1 MADYEGI
8 ADTLRVASDIYFK
21 SKSLDLLEARESVA
35 QTNLE
40 IDRRLGEER
49 FEKEIEFKLYD
60 SQIQRA
66 QATRARKEKEFDVVN
81 ENYQT
86 LTGDIVSLPDQHKTS
101 NSLDM
106 IGQVEEGVFG
116 KLKQE
121 ITDINGLIDRLD
133 TGKMQALSRIED
145 ISKMKKYISGGA
157 GGYEGGTDSKA
168 YDPGDFMLEGEGG
181 YADVSGIDL
190 DIKPW
195 LKSAYVEPTQMDIA
209 AMNKAMGLDAMSL
222 INIEYKQHVIDA
234 SRESNE
240 ATRGKL
246 DTQATDKAYK
256 SIYTNV
262 ATNTL
267 NPFSDLLKQS
277 TIVSGYSDEERIGER
292 AAYALDVAK
301 LQRAKDNLAAS
312 IDPLSYNKILQ
323 SVKGQGLS
331 LDIIRKYN
339 STGQMPKGLT
349 ELQQATLTNVAP
361 KIQQALETI
370 YVEGFNAVQGLKG
383 ASGVPGTGLDLM
395 SLSKKRA
402 MDYNDLI
409 KEGKLMEAQELAFAF
424 EQVTG
429 IDVSSQEAMDEFQ
442 LKVNNE
448 GFVSIDDASLQSLIT
463 PGKDSN
469 KPFKLTTDYL
479 LLKNAHDSGDKEL
492 TKTLVPQIIQKYGRA
507 EVLKSIAEWS
517 DE

>member
-21 SKSLDLLEARESVA
+21 SKSLDLLEAREAVA

-40 IDRRLGEER
+40 IDRRLGEKR
-49 FEKEIEFKLYD
+49 LEKEMEFKLYD

-81 ENYQT
+81 ENYQA
-86 LTGDIVSLPDQHKTS
+86 LTGNIVSLPDQHKTS

-116 KLKQE
+116 KLKKE
-121 ITDINGLIDRLD
+121 ITDINALITRLD

-145 ISKMKKYISGGA
+145 ISKMKTYISGGA
-157 GGYEGGTDSKA
+157 GGFEGGTDPKV
-168 YDPGDFMLEGEGG
+168 YDPGDFMLEDEGG
-181 YADVSGIDL
+181 YADVRGIDL
-190 DIKPW
+190 DKKPW
-195 LKSAYVEPTQMDIA
+195 LREAYVQPTQMDIA
-209 AMNKAMGLDAMSL
+209 KMNKAMGLDPMSL
-222 INIEYKQHVIDA
+222 INIEYKQHVIQA

-240 ATRGKL
+240 ATKSKSTNL
-246 DTQATDKAYK
+246 ATDKAYK

-262 ATNTL
+262 AANTL

-277 TIVSGYSDEERIGER
+277 TIVSGYSDEERIDQS

-301 LQRAKDNLAAS
+301 FQRAKDNLAAS

-323 SVKGQGLS
+323 SVEGQGLS
-331 LDIIRKYN
+331 LDIIRQYN
-339 STGQMPKGLT
+339 STGQIPKGLT
-349 ELQQATLTNVAP
+349 EIQQATLTNIAP
-361 KIQQALETI
+361 KIQQALETM

-383 ASGVPGTGLDLM
+383 AAGVPGTGLDLM
-395 SLSKKRA
+395 TLSKKRA

-429 IDVSSQEAMDEFQ
+429 IDVSSQEAMNEFQ
-442 LKVNNE
+442 LKVDNE
-448 GFVSIDDASLQSLIT
+448 GFVSIDDASLQGIIT
-463 PGKDSN
+463 PDKDPD

-479 LLKNAHDSGDKEL
+479 LLKNAHDSGNKEL
-492 TKTLVPQIIQKYGRA
+492 TRTLVPQIIQKYGRA
-507 EVLKSIAEWS
+507 EVLKSIAGWS